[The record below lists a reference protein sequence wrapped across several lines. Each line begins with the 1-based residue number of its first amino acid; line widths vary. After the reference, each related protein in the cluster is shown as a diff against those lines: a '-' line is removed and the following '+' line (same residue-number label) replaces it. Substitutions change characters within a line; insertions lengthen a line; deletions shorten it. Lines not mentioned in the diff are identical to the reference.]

1 MLQADLLPE
10 CLEAFCRGHDVRADK
25 KGRGVSL
32 LSTRTGAPVARLRAT
47 DEAGKVQVLW
57 WNGERWGAP
66 GPFGTPTMTLE
77 RALDDIGSEPAFWI
91 HA

>member
-1 MLQADLLPE
+1 MPKADLSLGG
-10 CLEAFCRGHDVRADK
+10 LEAFCRVHDVKADK

-57 WNGERWGAP
+57 WNGERWAAP

-77 RALDDIGSEPAFWI
+77 RALDYIASEAAFWI

>member
-1 MLQADLLPE
+1 MPKADLSLE
-10 CLEAFCRGHDVRADK
+10 CLEAFCRAHDVRADK

-47 DEAGKVQVLW
+47 KEAGKVQVLW
-57 WNGERWGAP
+57 WNGERWRAP

-77 RALDDIGSEPAFWI
+77 RALDYIASESAFWI